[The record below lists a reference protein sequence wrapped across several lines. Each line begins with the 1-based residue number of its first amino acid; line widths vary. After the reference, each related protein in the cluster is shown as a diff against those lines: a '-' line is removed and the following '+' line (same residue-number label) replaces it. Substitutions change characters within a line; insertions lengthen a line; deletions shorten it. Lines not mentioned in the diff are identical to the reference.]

1 MTIETEQRGHVR
13 LLRINRPDR
22 LNALDYKSNVACK
35 EFFREASADPDVR
48 AIIVTGTGPR
58 AFCAGS
64 DLKAGANESTDTSVG
79 GITKDVHIFKPV
91 IAAVNGLAY
100 GGGLE
105 IMLACDLRLSVPTA
119 RFAVPEVKVGLFA
132 GGGGAVRLAYN
143 VPWAIASEMHL
154 RGRALDAKEAL
165 QFGLINA
172 VVEPYDLLPTAWEW
186 ADEVASYAPLGIRA
200 AKEMQW
206 RSRGMDLIGALEIEQ
221 EYSRGVKASQD
232 AQEGVDAFVA
242 KRPPVFTGS

>member
-1 MTIETEQRGHVR
+1 MSIETEQRGHVR

-22 LNALDYKSNVACK
+22 LNALDYKTNVACK
-35 EFFREASADPDVR
+35 EFFREANEDPDVR
-48 AIIVTGTGPR
+48 VIIVTGTGDR
-58 AFCAGS
+58 SFCAGS
-64 DLKAGANESTDTSVG
+64 DLKDGANESTDTSVG

-105 IMLACDLRLSVPTA
+105 IMLACDLRVAVPTA

-132 GGGGAVRLAYN
+132 GGGGTVRLAYN

-154 RGRALDAKEAL
+154 RGRALGAEEAL
-165 QFGLINA
+165 RFGLINA
-172 VVEPYDLLPTAWEW
+172 IAEPENLLDTAWEW
-186 ADEVASYAPLGIRA
+186 ADEMASYAPRGMRA
-200 AKEMQW
+200 AKEVQW
-206 RSRGMDLIGALEIEQ
+206 RSRGMDLVSALEVEQ

-232 AQEGVDAFVA
+232 ATEGVTAFVE
-242 KRPPVFTGS
+242 KRPPVFTGR